1 MNVESDTGYTALFHP
16 DFVFVFV
23 FATQLRYKIRE
34 IVTAAAA
41 PGYITLYHP
50 QAGDHDCG
58 LNDGGDLD
66 HLDCCT

>member
-1 MNVESDTGYTALFHP
+1 MDVTPLCFTLIFDLR
-16 DFVFVFV
+16 FV
-23 FATQLRYKIRE
+23 FATQLRYKIRG

-50 QAGDHDCG
+50 QAGNHDCG